1 MLESIIKT
9 ETLAYEKDNN
19 SIIGVVL
26 SFSAK
31 AQIPVT
37 DGANITQS
45 IINSVQQIMQTS
57 TTAQNMIK
65 NFEETVKIY
74 QQSKKYYDALKSVS
88 NLVKDARKVQKVI
101 LMVGEI
107 SDIFVNS
114 FQRMLTDKN
123 YTARELEAISFGY
136 TRLLQEATDLLL
148 ELKNIVNITS
158 LSMTDK
164 ERFDL
169 IDRVYRDVRH
179 YRDLVNYYTR
189 KNISVSYLRARKKN
203 DTDRVLKLYGTS
215 DERYW

>member
-1 MLESIIKT
+1 MLS
-9 ETLAYEKDNN
+9 
-19 SIIGVVL
+19 SMFV
-26 SFSAK
+26 K

-37 DGANITQS
+37 DVANVSQS
-45 IINSVQQIMQTS
+45 IINSIQQIIHTS
-57 TTAQNMIK
+57 STATNMIN
-65 NFEETVKIY
+65 NFKETVKLY
-74 QQSKKYYDALKSVS
+74 QQGKQYYDALKSVS
-88 NLVKDARKVQKVI
+88 GLVKDARKVQKTI
-101 LMVGEI
+101 LIVGEI

-114 FQRMLTDKN
+114 FQRMLTDKS

-148 ELKNIVNITS
+148 ELKNIVNVTK

-169 IDRVYRDVRH
+169 IDRIYRDVRH

>member
-1 MLESIIKT
+1 MKKII
-9 ETLAYEKDNN
+9 
-19 SIIGVVL
+19 IVCIGVVL

-148 ELKNIVNITS
+148 ELKNIVNVTS

>member
-1 MLESIIKT
+1 MKKII
-9 ETLAYEKDNN
+9 
-19 SIIGVVL
+19 IVCIGVVL

-169 IDRVYRDVRH
+169 IDRIYRDVRH

-189 KNISVSYLRARKKN
+189 KSISVSYLRARKKN

>member
-1 MLESIIKT
+1 MKKII
-9 ETLAYEKDNN
+9 
-19 SIIGVVL
+19 IVCIGVVL

-123 YTARELEAISFGY
+123 YTTRELEAISFGY

-169 IDRVYRDVRH
+169 IDRIYRDVRH
-179 YRDLVNYYTR
+179 YRDLVSYYTR

-203 DTDRVLKLYGTS
+203 DTDRVLKLYGTR